1 MTIQPVSIYHKKI
14 TGPSP
19 LPKCCLPE
27 SLGGD
32 VSDENRDHFYEF
44 CKEKS
49 KLIEEKY
56 KYLDTWS
63 NQEASF

>member
-1 MTIQPVSIYHKKI
+1 MPVSFADQLCYFRLHEN
-14 TGPSP
+14 
-19 LPKCCLPE
+19 LPKCCLPT

-32 VSDENRDHFYEF
+32 VPDENGDHFYQF